1 VGDTGS
7 GMDETT
13 LARAVEPFFSTK
25 EVGKGTGLGLSM
37 VHGLASQ
44 LGGRLDILSRPGAGT
59 TVDLWLQISV
69 EPVEMAIPQART
81 TLDTTSLGVALLVD
95 DEALVRM
102 GTANM
107 LVDLGYEV
115 VESSSAEKALRLLEE
130 GLHIDVLITDH
141 LMHGMTGGE
150 LARRVNER
158 GVDFIPVLILSG
170 FTDAKTI
177 PAELSR
183 LAKPFVQ
190 ADLAAS
196 LAGLGASGK

>member
-1 VGDTGS
+1 
-7 GMDETT
+7 
-13 LARAVEPFFSTK
+13 
-25 EVGKGTGLGLSM
+25 
-37 VHGLASQ
+37 
-44 LGGRLDILSRPGAGT
+44 
-59 TVDLWLQISV
+59 
-69 EPVEMAIPQART
+69 
-81 TLDTTSLGVALLVD
+81 
-95 DEALVRM
+95 
-102 GTANM
+102 
-107 LVDLGYEV
+107 
-115 VESSSAEKALRLLEE
+115 
-130 GLHIDVLITDH
+130 
-141 LMHGMTGGE
+141 MHGMTGGE